1 MARHTIKSLI
11 KNIELIIQ
19 KADKGNTVVLLNR
32 KNYISKMKMTLVD
45 TSKFNKIQI
54 DDGKVGHHLIRM

>member
-45 TSKFNKIQI
+45 NSKFNKIQI
-54 DDGKVGHHLIRM
+54 DDGKVGHNVIRM

>member
-19 KADKGNTVVLLNR
+19 KADKGNTVVLLDR
-32 KNYISKMKMTLVD
+32 KNYISKMKMTLDD

-54 DDGKVGHHLIRM
+54 DDGKVGHNLIRM